1 MAFEARPDGRR
12 PSFFIANVAAD
23 RRAPRVEIKFP
34 LCRARRA
41 KKIDAELEADRA
53 DDYSYTIE
61 RVYCTAAQKTSLIAP
76 L

>member
-1 MAFEARPDGRR
+1 MDAGLPSSSLMWRLTAGRR
-12 PSFFIANVAAD
+12 ASKLNFRFAA
-23 RRAPRVEIKFP
+23 PG
-34 LCRARRA
+34 AR